1 MSSEVY
7 KKRRQPS
14 KTGGCLSFFAV
25 VADKSKSTPQGVKK
39 KETPR
44 GKTATLPYE
53 KMPLRTKKVLTY
65 TGKYGMIL
73 SEKFES
79 PKVF

>member
-25 VADKSKSTPQGVKK
+25 VADKVKSAPQGAKK

-44 GKTATLPYE
+44 GKKPVLPNK
-53 KMPLRTKKVLTY
+53 KMPLRAKKSVDIH
-65 TGKYGMIL
+65 GKIWYDIL
-73 SEKFES
+73 GEI
-79 PKVF
+79 